1 MRTVSCNRPISDKLA
16 AALTRLDR
24 PMPYSPEI
32 IAELRILARYNLDTS
47 QEGIKVH
54 SSADPEVIDAAQ
66 RLHSKGLITQT
77 DGGYL
82 TSLGRTAAEH
92 AQDLLQILGDSG

>member
-1 MRTVSCNRPISDKLA
+1 MHYTPDTID
-16 AALTRLDR
+16 
-24 PMPYSPEI
+24 
-32 IAELRILARYNLDTS
+32 ELQVLLRFNLDTS

-54 SSADPEVIDAAQ
+54 STAHESVLQATK
-66 RLHSKGLITQT
+66 RLYKKGLTTQI

-92 AQDLLQILGDSG
+92 AQSLLQILDVKA

>member
-1 MRTVSCNRPISDKLA
+1 
-16 AALTRLDR
+16 
-24 PMPYSPEI
+24 MPYSEDI
-32 IAELRILARYNLDTS
+32 IEELKILNLYNLDTT

-54 SSADPEVIDAAQ
+54 SSADAGAVAATQ
-66 RLHSKGLITQT
+66 RLFEKGLVTQS

-92 AQDLLQILGDSG
+92 AQSLLLILRPPAN